1 MAREVL
7 VVEDEPD
14 IRRLIVLHLER
25 DGFRCRTAANGPD
38 ALREVKAAAPDLVVL
53 DLMLPELDG
62 LEVCRRLRSDAST
75 AGVPIIMLTAKSD
88 EVDRVVGLEVGADD
102 YVAKPFSPKELVA
115 RVRAVLRRSR
125 PDHPPRVLAVGPVTL
140 DPERHRVTLGGRAL
154 QLTPKEFDLLQALLE
169 AAGLVLTRALEAFAV
184 ETLEARLT
192 SIAGLLHDEALALI
206 VRHASAD
213 DVRAFAL
220 RAARPTGARISVIA
234 ADGRVLG
241 DSEVAVEDLPRVEN
255 HAARPEVRA
264 ALAGRVGR
272 HRRTSATI
280 GVSLL
285 YVAVP
290 IVDGG
295 RAVGVMRVALPL
307 TAVTSSYAEIHRV
320 MLAGGFVALVVA
332 CGIGLFVA
340 RRVTKPVVQM
350 QSIARRMSEGDFT
363 VRAPIRSPDEIG
375 ALGRALNG
383 LAARLREKVHDL
395 GHEQAKATAILDG
408 MIEGVI
414 AVDGRDVILLLNE
427 RARSMFGLDATRGE
441 GKPFLEVIRNTELH
455 EAFREG
461 RGVDGGNVS
470 HRELRLAS
478 PVERRLQVNA
488 VPLRLGANEVGVVMV
503 LHDVTELRRLEQV
516 RTEFV
521 ANVSHEL
528 RTPLTAIQGYLETLL
543 AGALEEQEHAR
554 RFLEIVFRHTERLG
568 RLLNDLTDLS
578 NIELGRVSLKLA
590 PTRLDEVVDT
600 VLAIMGSKAASG
612 RVTLQSRLSADL
624 PPVLADRDRLA
635 QIVIN
640 LVDNA
645 VKYTPEGG
653 RVTVQAQKAADG
665 QIEVDVIDTGIGI
678 PPADLPRITERF
690 YRVDKAR
697 SRELGGTG
705 LGLVS

>member
-1 MAREVL
+1 M
-7 VVEDEPD
+7 
-14 IRRLIVLHLER
+14 I
-25 DGFRCRTAANGPD
+25 GAA
-38 ALREVKAAAPDLVVL
+38 
-53 DLMLPELDG
+53 
-62 LEVCRRLRSDAST
+62 
-75 AGVPIIMLTAKSD
+75 IH
-88 EVDRVVGLEVGADD
+88 
-102 YVAKPFSPKELVA
+102 F
-115 RVRAVLRRSR
+115 LRRSIAR
-125 PDHPPRVLAVGPVTL
+125 KLTLTLVGFV
-140 DPERHRVTLGGRAL
+140 AL
-154 QLTPKEFDLLQALLE
+154 TTV
-169 AAGLVLTRALEAFAV
+169 AAGLYLSRALEAFAV
-184 ETLEARLT
+184 QTLEARLA
-192 SIAGLLHDEALALI
+192 SIGRLLEDEARALV
-206 VRHASAD
+206 VRRAPPAAM
-213 DVRAFAL
+213 RAFVV
-220 RAARPTGARISVIA
+220 RAARPTESRISLIA

-241 DSEVAVEDLPRVEN
+241 DSEVAVDDLPRVEN
-255 HAARPEVRA
+255 HASRPEVRE
-264 ALAGRVGR
+264 ALAGRLGR
-272 HRRTSATI
+272 ARRTSATV

-285 YVAVP
+285 YVALP

-295 RAVGVMRVALPL
+295 QTIGVIRVALPL

-320 MLAGGFVALVVA
+320 MLAGGVVALAVA
-332 CGIGLFVA
+332 FGIGLFVA

-350 QSIARRMSEGDFT
+350 QAIARQMSEGDFT

-375 ALGRALNG
+375 SLGRALNG
-383 LAARLREKVHDL
+383 LAARLREKIHDL

-414 AVDGRDVILLLNE
+414 AVDGRDIILLMNE
-427 RARSMFGLDATRGE
+427 RARSMFGLDAARGE
-441 GKPFLEVIRNTELH
+441 RKPFLEVIRNTELH
-455 EAFREG
+455 EVFRESRAAG
-461 RGVDGGNVS
+461 EGSVS

-478 PVERRLQVNA
+478 PVERRVQVNA
-488 VPLRLGANEVGVVMV
+488 VPLHLAADEVGVVMV

-543 AGALEEQEHAR
+543 AGALEERQNAR
-554 RFLEIVFRHTERLG
+554 RFLDIVFRHTERLG

-590 PTRLDEVVDT
+590 PTRLDEVVET
-600 VLAIMGSKAASG
+600 VLAIMGPKAASG

-705 LGLVS
+705 LGLAIVKHLVFAHGGQLHIESEPGRGTTVRVTLPVA